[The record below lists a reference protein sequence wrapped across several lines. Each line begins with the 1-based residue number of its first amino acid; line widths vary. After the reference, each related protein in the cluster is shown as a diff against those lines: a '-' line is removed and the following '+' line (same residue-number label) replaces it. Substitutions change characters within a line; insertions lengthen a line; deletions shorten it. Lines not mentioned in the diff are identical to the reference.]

1 MQNVVDRTT
10 LSCYYINNGK
20 LLERVVINLDE
31 IKTLAELRE
40 SRRLS
45 QAEVARY
52 LAITPQ
58 GYGAI
63 ERGER
68 GLKARNIKKL
78 AEIFEVGTDKIIF
91 LALNN
96 NDKLLKQDTA
106 S

>member
-1 MQNVVDRTT
+1 MR
-10 LSCYYINNGK
+10 K
-20 LLERVVINLDE
+20 LGD

-40 SRRLS
+40 NKGFS
-45 QAEVARY
+45 QADVAEY
-52 LAITPQ
+52 LKMTPQ

-68 GLKARNIKKL
+68 GLKAKNIKTL
-78 AEIFEVGTDKIIF
+78 AEIFGVGTDQIIF

-96 NDKLLKQDTA
+96 NGKLLNQADTA

>member
-1 MQNVVDRTT
+1 
-10 LSCYYINNGK
+10 
-20 LLERVVINLDE
+20 LLERVVSKLDD

-40 SRRLS
+40 NKEFS
-45 QAEVARY
+45 QAEVANR
-52 LAITPQ
+52 LGITPQ

-68 GLKARNIKKL
+68 GLKAKNIKKL
-78 AEIFEVGTDKIIF
+78 AEIFGVGSDRIIF

-96 NDKLLKQDTA
+96 NKKLLKKSDTA

>member
-1 MQNVVDRTT
+1 MND
-10 LSCYYINNGK
+10 
-20 LLERVVINLDE
+20 
-31 IKTLAELRE
+31 IKTLAELRD
-40 SRRLS
+40 SRGLS
-45 QAEVARY
+45 QADVARH

-68 GLKARNIKKL
+68 GLKAKNIKKL
-78 AEIFEVGTDKIIF
+78 AEIFKVGTDKIIF

-96 NDKLLKQDTA
+96 NERLLKQTDTA